1 MIKRTDRLNSLLRE
15 VIAEVVMREIRDPKI
30 AAPAQLVTIKKV
42 DITRDLRQAKVY
54 VSMIGSDIEKRRVL
68 KALQAAAGYISVQAA
83 KKVVIRYFPVLT
95 FYLDDTLENELK
107 IHNLIEKIHE
117 ERSRRPPEL

>member
-1 MIKRTDRLNSLLRE
+1 
-15 VIAEVVMREIRDPKI
+15 MREIRDPKI